1 VSGRRDAG
9 GRLPRALQVVLPW
22 LLTIAIFAFLFS
34 HIPVARVVQSLGSAR
49 WGWYVA
55 LMLPYS
61 IAYLLLDALAVTVA
75 VQRFHAP
82 VRYSTVLPV
91 RAATYVL
98 SLVNSN
104 VGQGGLA
111 LWLNR
116 REGLP
121 LLELAGTFV
130 FLAFVEIYQLVI
142 YSSVGVLLAGT
153 RVPDLG
159 AAYAVLYVFLA
170 VFLFYFN
177 GLRALG
183 SSRSVP
189 GFLATFGR
197 ARLAD
202 YGVILAIKSVSLL
215 LAILVHHLA
224 LGLFGMSVP
233 LVALLANL
241 PLVFLVSAL
250 PITVAKLGT
259 SQLAW
264 SFLLGAYAP
273 EAGLVAY
280 SLAAH
285 VTFLVMNALIGVAFL
300 PRVGKEV
307 WALAEP
313 VTQEAPG

>member
-1 VSGRRDAG
+1 MTARRG
-9 GRLPRALQVVLPW
+9 GGALRRTIQAALPW
-22 LLTIAIFAFLFS
+22 VLTIAIFAFLFS
-34 HIPVARVVQSLGSAR
+34 HIPVTRVVQSLGAAR

-82 VRYSTVLPV
+82 VRYSKVLPV

-142 YSSVGVLLAGT
+142 YSSLGVLLAGT

-159 AAYAVLYVFLA
+159 VAYAFLYVFLA
-170 VFLFYFN
+170 AFLLYFN
-177 GLRALG
+177 GLRAIG
-183 SSRSVP
+183 WSRPAP
-189 GFLATFGR
+189 GLLATFGR
-197 ARLAD
+197 ARLSD

-215 LAILVHHLA
+215 LAIVVHHVA
-224 LGLFGMSVP
+224 LGLFGMSIP
-233 LVALLANL
+233 LLALLANL

-285 VTFLVMNALIGVAFL
+285 VTFLITNAMIGVAFL

-307 WALAEP
+307 WELGAPAA
-313 VTQEAPG
+313 QEAPG